1 MTWYSCATARG
12 KHSARLHSILSRAV
26 HVPQSSTRTFTIV
39 IIMPLAH
46 PIPGKFDQD
55 PRVSFDKTA
64 GKWQYEDE
72 QTGQE
77 FEYNEAVQTWLP
89 LVSLNIHSLAV
100 ESSLLAA
107 RREFMESTTSCI
119 FCRRRRRSGMS
130 HHLWFFTPLVIS
142 SYTRRV

>member
-1 MTWYSCATARG
+1 
-12 KHSARLHSILSRAV
+12 
-26 HVPQSSTRTFTIV
+26 
-39 IIMPLAH
+39 MPLAH

-100 ESSLLAA
+100 ESS
-107 RREFMESTTSCI
+107 
-119 FCRRRRRSGMS
+119 
-130 HHLWFFTPLVIS
+130 
-142 SYTRRV
+142 